1 MQPTGGTQVDQPPVI
16 MRGTRVIL
24 TPSCRDEVP
33 TYWKWICDPDVNET
47 LADIGACVTVEN
59 EYTWYDE
66 NIAHPREDLVHLD
79 VREGATMRLIGNG
92 ELFDIDHGNGT
103 AELGI
108 LIGAKD
114 CWGKGYGTEAVAL
127 LAQYGF
133 QVLGLVNI
141 QLRCDDFNVRA
152 LAAYRTVGF
161 REIGRRRK
169 SALKGGQRHD
179 EILMDL
185 LPNELL
191 TI

>member
-1 MQPTGGTQVDQPPVI
+1 MDQLPVI

-66 NIAHPREDLVHLD
+66 NVAHPRGDLVHVD
-79 VREGATMRLIGNG
+79 VRERATMRLIGNG

-108 LIGAKD
+108 LIGARD
-114 CWGKGYGTEAVAL
+114 CWGRGYGTEAVAL

-133 QVLGLVNI
+133 QVLGLANI
-141 QLRCDDFNVRA
+141 QLRLDDLNVRA

-161 REIGRRRK
+161 HEIGRRRTSVLK
-169 SALKGGQRHD
+169 SGQRHD

-185 LPNELL
+185 LPGELL
-191 TI
+191 RI